1 MAARFI
7 IHSMSRPLTP
17 NARELPLKH
26 KAFGELGKAF
36 TAFGLA
42 RIAVAEDAGTA
53 PRFDNNVTPALE
65 KQWQTYQNLTAVT
78 PAKPV
83 KLPISITVG
92 AKAGL
97 AALLL
102 GVADLIK
109 AASPLPADDPLGRL
123 ARCEWGEA
131 SIIRLMVATT
141 SATQHLLRA
150 NPLCHDLDYFRIF
163 GAHLTPGGPNK
174 RGLDTV
180 TRLVLNFVKAIAW
193 HAAVRACEQ
202 GRLTV
207 NCGVLFGIVASLA
220 ASVPEDEECTVNN
233 VMEFMRVRVKQWET
247 LSAAAKATAAAAKNA
262 GNASAAAKKKAVAP
276 PADAKVPVEDGDDDG
291 GDDDDDGVDDGD
303 VGDGDVGDSD
313 VGDSDIGDSDFGDGT
328 DDDDSLAAATPA
340 AATPVAAKPAA
351 AKPAAAKPAAA
362 KPAAAPPAA
371 ATPAAAKPAAA
382 KPAAAKPAAA
392 KPAATLAAATLAA
405 ATPAAA
411 KPAAAVL
418 SYE

>member
-1 MAARFI
+1 MAGRFI

-17 NARELPLKH
+17 NARELTLKH

-42 RIAVAEDAGTA
+42 QIAVAEDAGTA

-65 KQWQTYQNLTAVT
+65 KQWQTYQNLIAVT
-78 PAKPV
+78 PTKPV

-102 GVADLIK
+102 GVADLVK
-109 AASPLPADDPLGRL
+109 AAGPLPADDPLGRL

-131 SIIRLMVATT
+131 SIVRLMVATT

-163 GAHLTPGGPNK
+163 GAHLTPAGPNK

-220 ASVPEDEECTVNN
+220 ASVPEEEERTVYE
-233 VMEFMRVRVKQWET
+233 VMEFMRIRVKHWET
-247 LSAAAKATAAAAKNA
+247 LSAAAKATAAAAKATAAAAKNA
-262 GNASAAAKKKAVAP
+262 GGASAAVKKKTMAP
-276 PADAKVPVEDGDDDG
+276 PAEAEMPVND
-291 GDDDDDGVDDGD
+291 DDDDDGDGYGDSDGD
-303 VGDGDVGDSD
+303 SDSDVGDSDGDVGDSD
-313 VGDSDIGDSDFGDGT
+313 GDDSDDG
-328 DDDDSLAAATPA
+328 LAAATA
-340 AATPVAAKPAA
+340 PAA
-351 AKPAAAKPAAA
+351 AK
-362 KPAAAPPAA
+362 PAA

-382 KPAAAKPAAA
+382 AI
-392 KPAATLAAATLAA
+392 
-405 ATPAAA
+405 
-411 KPAAAVL
+411 L